1 MRLIVNHL
9 IGVVNDYYTKILL
22 DVWRSCARFRW
33 STTRGEKMFQFTSGE
48 IKSALRNGED
58 TKCVVRVTKSS
69 FVTNGKLRLVTDVY
83 TLKRKS
89 KFDALGE
96 EISAAGDDAILSIVN
111 LDDVDSGVYK
121 LVYCDVRLSSS
132 YSESDDWS
140 LKLVP
145 YDE

>member
-1 MRLIVNHL
+1 MIN
-9 IGVVNDYYTKILL
+9 
-22 DVWRSCARFRW
+22 S
-33 STTRGEKMFQFTSGE
+33 EE

-69 FVTNGKLRLVTDVY
+69 FVTNGKLRFVTDVY

-89 KFDALGE
+89 NFDALGE
-96 EISAAGDDAILSIVN
+96 EISAFGDDTILSIVN

-121 LVYCDVRLSSS
+121 LVYCDVRLGSS
-132 YSESDDWS
+132 YFEYDDWS

-145 YDE
+145 YDEQ